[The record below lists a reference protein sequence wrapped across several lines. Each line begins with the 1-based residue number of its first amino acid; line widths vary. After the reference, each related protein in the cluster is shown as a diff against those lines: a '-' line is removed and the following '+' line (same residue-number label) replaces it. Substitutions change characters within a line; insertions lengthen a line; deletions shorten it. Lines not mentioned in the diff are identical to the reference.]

1 MFKVASLYRKIK
13 KLIYIGNSGNS
24 GFILKQ
30 KEGSVLV
37 CIFFLLIIYGLGS

>member
-13 KLIYIGNSGNS
+13 KLIYSGNS

-37 CIFFLLIIYGLGS
+37 CIFFVLII